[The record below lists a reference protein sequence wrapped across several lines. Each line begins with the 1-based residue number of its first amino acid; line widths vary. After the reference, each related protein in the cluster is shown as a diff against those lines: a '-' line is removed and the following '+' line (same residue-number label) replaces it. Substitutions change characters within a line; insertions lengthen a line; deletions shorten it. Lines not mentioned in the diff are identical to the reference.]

1 MNRYQFA
8 SVLLSVGLITG
19 CVPLAQSSSSSSL
32 NPSTSSSST
41 SSSSLSI
48 SSSSSSSEMTSS
60 SSSSE
65 VVSSASS
72 SASSS
77 SSSVSSSSGS
87 LIANYQPTTANYDLV
102 VDESGYVG
110 IPPTG
115 NVKALVFAVDFSDY
129 PSSSSDVTISDI
141 QTAFNGTAEQ
151 TDYESLNSYY
161 LKSSYGQLNLT
172 ADVVGFYRAANPTSY
187 YEEMLEEKE
196 DNPSAPDPEAE
207 LIDQMLKFYNTTI
220 NYNDYDAN
228 DDGYIDIIYV
238 IYSRPYLRDDS
249 ESNLWWAY
257 QYYTYEENTTY
268 DGLYTYFY
276 VWMSMEFLLDGQVG
290 LDARTIIHESGH
302 ALGLEDYYDYDDT
315 DNFNSGGLGGAD
327 MMDYTVGDHG
337 PFSKLLLGWRKPH
350 IVTDSITI
358 RLEPYETTG
367 QMLLVTPSWS
377 NSIFDEYLLISYYTP
392 TGLYEP
398 DSLYYFTLPGIT
410 IYHVDAHTDQGG
422 DENSAYYSMYNNNN
436 SDTPN
441 KLIRY
446 IEQDQND
453 SISDTGWTEDSDLF
467 VQGDS
472 FAMNEWYKSTWSSF
486 TFIIEILEVTPT
498 SAVVRITRQ

>member
-48 SSSSSSSEMTSS
+48 SSLSSSSEMTSS

-72 SASSS
+72 SSSS
-77 SSSVSSSSGS
+77 SSSSASSSGS
-87 LIANYQPTTANYDLV
+87 LIAAYQPTTANYDLV
-102 VDESGYVG
+102 FDESGYVG
-110 IPPTG
+110 IPATG

-172 ADVVGFYRAANPTSY
+172 ADVVGFYRAAQPSTY
-187 YEEMLEEKE
+187 YEGIT
-196 DNPSAPDPEAE
+196 DPEAV
-207 LIDQMLKFYNTTI
+207 LIDQMLKFYNSTI

-238 IYSRPYLRDDS
+238 MYSRPYDS

-268 DGLYTYFY
+268 DGLYTDFY

-350 IVTDSITI
+350 IVTDSITV

-472 FAMNEWYKSTWSSF
+472 FAMNEWYKSSWSSF
-486 TFIIEILEVTPT
+486 TFIIEVLEVTPT